1 VGAAVTSQPGLDEP
15 DEAGRPWTVDTST
28 PQPPS
33 GVRAVIVP
41 PVRPVLSPAAA
52 RALLRLLVNVYAKR
66 SAQAEPSKGTNDHR
80 EHRR

>member
-1 VGAAVTSQPGLDEP
+1 
-15 DEAGRPWTVDTST
+15 
-28 PQPPS
+28 
-33 GVRAVIVP
+33 VRAVIVP

-66 SAQAEPSKGTNDHR
+66 SAQAEPSKGTNDHH